1 MFTISTFCFFAQ
13 FFLILNVAVGGTAF
27 FPDNW
32 QSPAGKPWNDQ
43 SDFAPRD
50 FWNQR
55 AQWYPT
61 WNPDKN
67 NGEDAAMQVDYI
79 RVWKLKP

>member
-1 MFTISTFCFFAQ
+1 M
-13 FFLILNVAVGGTAF
+13 NVAVGGVAYFSDT
-27 FPDNW
+27 W
-32 QSPAGKPWNDQ
+32 QSPTGKPWSDT

-50 FWNQR
+50 FWNKR
-55 AQWYPT
+55 SEWYPT
-61 WNPDKN
+61 WNPDTS

>member
-1 MFTISTFCFFAQ
+1 MFQ

-27 FPDNW
+27 FPDKFQN
-32 QSPAGKPWNDQ
+32 SGAAKPWSDK

-50 FWNQR
+50 FWN
-55 AQWYPT
+55 AHTQWYPT
-61 WNPDKN
+61 WHAENN
-67 NGEDAAMQVDYI
+67 NGEDAAMQVKYI